1 MATALVHASVTR
13 QQAQEAL
20 ARQAQELARSNAE
33 LEQFAYV
40 ASHDLQEPL
49 RKVTN
54 YTQLFVKRYAGHL
67 DARADKYL
75 DYIQDG
81 TTRMQGL
88 IQDLLTYS
96 RVGRAEVALETVDM
110 DEVFRKTLAT
120 LELTIADTQAEV
132 TAVALPTIQA
142 NPTQMAQLLQNLLGN
157 ALKFR
162 GDAPPRIHVSAEP
175 TPTDWVFTVR
185 DNGIGLDPQYV
196 ERIFIIF
203 QRLHTRAAYPGTG
216 IGLAICKKIV
226 ERHGGRLWVE
236 SQLGHGATF
245 SFTIPRAAPGAAP
258 RDVGLTRGSNPCSQ
272 TPSRSS

>member
-1 MATALVHASVTR
+1 
-13 QQAQEAL
+13 
-20 ARQAQELARSNAE
+20 
-33 LEQFAYV
+33 
-40 ASHDLQEPL
+40 
-49 RKVTN
+49 
-54 YTQLFVKRYAGHL
+54 
-67 DARADKYL
+67 
-75 DYIQDG
+75 
-81 TTRMQGL
+81 
-88 IQDLLTYS
+88 
-96 RVGRAEVALETVDM
+96 M